1 MTRNQMVQG
10 LLDRAA
16 ALVKGGAGDDEISAD
31 EAAGVVQD
39 AIAGRQQDE
48 AEAAFSGNGDEP
60 EGDSDDTPTDA
71 ADGSFDDEAED
82 YGPVV
87 VVVNGDAT
95 ERQKYEPND
104 PEAEATFGQK
114 LLLQRLAEYS
124 NGEGDFKL
132 LYPAGSTNRAIVDG
146 KWNAGLAFHAI
157 SAMLAYERWNHP
169 EGYSLVPNEGAV
181 DKFHANADKAA

>member
-16 ALVKGGAGDDEISAD
+16 ALVKGGAGDDEITPD

-39 AIAGRQQDE
+39 AIAGRRE
-48 AEAAFSGNGDEP
+48 AEADAAFSGNGDEP
-60 EGDSDDTPTDA
+60 EGDNDVTPDA
-71 ADGSFDDEAED
+71 EDGSFDDDPED

-87 VVVNGDAT
+87 VVVNGDAA

-132 LYPAGSTNRAIVDG
+132 LFPAGSVNRAVVDG

-169 EGYSLVPNEGAV
+169 EGYSLVPNEAAV
-181 DKFHANADKAA
+181 DKFHDNADRAA